1 MLPDCFGPTSEQ
13 QNVTLIETVT
23 LREAERLIESCE
35 ACNPESAQI
44 PFDYILDQ
52 VTGSDPSVT
61 DYILEEP
68 AKCPNCRRD
77 VLEKT
82 LIEPGAREAA
92 HSYFEPI
99 FSGLRFVRER
109 LASLLEKWRER
120 ERLERLRERRVLAR
134 ELLQWEWELA
144 EVLKRKLERMRA
156 LGPEQVRE
164 QQLAQVWDLAQE
176 LKRVQKRVLDL
187 EPELGP
193 EQVWE
198 RMRELERELVRELG
212 RFARRSGYGS

>member
-1 MLPDCFGPTSEQ
+1 MLRDFFDPTSEQ

-52 VTGSDPSVT
+52 VTGSDPSLT
-61 DYILEEP
+61 DYILEKP
-68 AKCPNCRRD
+68 AKCPSCQRD

-92 HSYFEPI
+92 HLYFEPI

-109 LASLLEKWRER
+109 LASLLEKRRER
-120 ERLERLRERRVLAR
+120 RERRVLAR

-144 EVLKRKLERMRA
+144 EVLKRKLERVRA

-198 RMRELERELVRELG
+198 RELVRECLRELG
-212 RFARRSGYGS
+212 RFVRRSGYGS